1 MVVDEAMRPPSD
13 VTAMDFAVLVP
24 VPPNTSTLFALLFT
38 VMTSLPFE
46 TLRPFAIAGEF
57 ESTTAPVPVAVA
69 VPVPPDAM
77 GSGDDRPLIVP
88 PEMLAL
94 PAISDGTV
102 SEPASVPPEI
112 GKTLENALLSCCAL
126 II

>member
-1 MVVDEAMRPPSD
+1 MN
-13 VTAMDFAVLVP
+13 FALLVP
-24 VPPNTSTLFALLFT
+24 VPPSTRTLFALLLT
-38 VMTSLPFE
+38 VMTSRPFE

-77 GSGDDRPLIVP
+77 GSGDDRPVIVP

-94 PAISDGTV
+94 PAMSVGTV
-102 SEPASVPPEI
+102 SEPPLS
-112 GKTLENALLSCCAL
+112 GKTFEKALLSCCAVSS
-126 II
+126 